1 MLRNSLFILL
11 LLVLVSPIYG
21 QLGSRYAH
29 VDTLQVSTTAH
40 DTTWATAWE
49 MVTIVTDTATVYI
62 KIGAPDVG
70 SWASRDWYRLENGA
84 TLIIGPSPKLKKLE
98 YKTLTGVA
106 VLYLLGYK
114 KERQY

>member
-29 VDTLQVSTTAH
+29 VDTLHVNTSAN
-40 DTTWATAWE
+40 DTTWTTAWE
-49 MVTIVTDTATVYI
+49 QVVLTTDTADVYI

-70 SWASRDWYRLENGA
+70 SWASRDWFLLRNGS
-84 TLIIGPSPKLKKLE
+84 TLTIGPSPKLKKIE
-98 YKTLTGVA
+98 YKTLAGSA
-106 VLYLLGYK
+106 VLYILGYK